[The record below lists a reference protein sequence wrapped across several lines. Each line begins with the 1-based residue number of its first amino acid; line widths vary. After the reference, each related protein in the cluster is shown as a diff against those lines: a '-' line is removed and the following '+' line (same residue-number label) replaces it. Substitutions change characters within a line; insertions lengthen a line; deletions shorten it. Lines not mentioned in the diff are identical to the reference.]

1 VTAHP
6 EMPDRSSLR
15 RIALGLITCLAL
27 GLAACS
33 ASESSSEQLP
43 IGPAPSITVLLRV
56 GGDGG
61 TSVQLLA
68 TGATQEALNAAAGA
82 VARAAFPTAA
92 FPTAQIGA
100 PQASTSTDSG
110 LTVSTVPV
118 QLPTTAMDFTLD
130 SDSMSAA
137 LQPVHPKAVGV
148 WVCTDD
154 RRSLSVN
161 SAAPGAVSSDIVSG
175 QCQVAG
181 STLAH
186 DGPLAA
192 WTTKVSV
199 GAVEAP
205 SKLPWLIGA
214 AIVVALILGAWF
226 LWPRRSKQLETSSAS
241 PPLPP
246 VPPVH

>member
-15 RIALGLITCLAL
+15 RIALGLIACLAL

-56 GGDGG
+56 SGDGG
-61 TSVQLLA
+61 TSVQLLG
-68 TGATQEALNAAAGA
+68 TGTTQIALDAAAGA
-82 VARAAFPTAA
+82 VAKAA
-92 FPTAQIGA
+92 FPTAQVGA
-100 PQASTSTDSG
+100 PQAASSTDAG
-110 LTVSTVPV
+110 LTVATVPV
-118 QLPTTAMDFTLD
+118 QLSTDAMAFTLD
-130 SDSMSAA
+130 SGSMSSA
-137 LQPVHPKAVGV
+137 LTPVHPKAVGV

-154 RRSLSVN
+154 RRSLTVD
-161 SAAPGAVSSDIVSG
+161 SAAPGAVSSDVVSG

-186 DGPLAA
+186 DGLT
-192 WTTKVSV
+192 WTAKVSV
-199 GAVEAP
+199 GPVEAP

-226 LWPRRSKQLETSSAS
+226 LWPRRSKTLETSSAS

>member
-6 EMPDRSSLR
+6 ETPDRSTLR
-15 RIALGLITCLAL
+15 RVALGLIACLAL

-56 GGDGG
+56 GGEGG
-61 TSVQLLA
+61 TSVQLLG
-68 TGATQEALNAAAGA
+68 TGTTQSALDTAAGA
-82 VARAAFPTAA
+82 VAKAA
-92 FPTAQIGA
+92 FPTAQVGA
-100 PQASTSTDSG
+100 PQAASSTDAG
-110 LTVSTVPV
+110 LTVATVPV
-118 QLPTTAMDFTLD
+118 QLSTDAMAFTLD
-130 SDSMSAA
+130 SDSMSSA
-137 LQPVHPKAVGV
+137 LTSVHPKAVGV

-154 RRSLSVN
+154 RRSLTVD
-161 SAAPGAVSSDIVSG
+161 SAAPGAVSSDVVSG

-186 DGPLAA
+186 DGQT
-192 WTTKVSV
+192 WTAKVSV
-199 GAVEAP
+199 GPVEAP

-226 LWPRRSKQLETSSAS
+226 LWPRRSKLLETSSAS

>member
-1 VTAHP
+1 MAFV
-6 EMPDRSSLR
+6 L
-15 RIALGLITCLAL
+15 IACLAL
-27 GLAACS
+27 ALAGCS

-68 TGATQEALNAAAGA
+68 TGATQEALDVAAGA
-82 VARAAFPTAA
+82 VAEAA
-92 FPTAQIGA
+92 FPTAQVGA
-100 PQASTSTDSG
+100 PQAPTSTDSG

-137 LQPVHPKAVGV
+137 LRPVHPKAVGV

-154 RRSLSVN
+154 RRSLSVD
-161 SAAPGAVSSDIVSG
+161 SAAPGAISSDIVSG

-186 DGPLAA
+186 DGEGAA
-192 WTTKVSV
+192 WTAKVSV
-199 GAVEAP
+199 GGVEPP
-205 SKLPWLIGA
+205 SKLPWLIA
-214 AIVVALILGAWF
+214 AAVVIALILGAWF
-226 LWPRRSKQLETSSAS
+226 LWPRRSKTLETTSAS